1 MRQLDAER
9 ASENGDDDAVQ
20 KYQNRSDD
28 ADGDDN
34 TDNQRERYTDNCKR
48 IPVRHRATMQAFAPG
63 RQGRSSRGLQC
74 SFPSP
79 LVGEGGAVPAFIRCH
94 GRACPGHPRLH

>member
-34 TDNQRERYTDNCKR
+34 ADNQRERYTDNCKG
-48 IPVRHRATMQAFAPG
+48 IPVRHRATMQAFARG
-63 RQGRSSRGLQC
+63 RQGRLSGDYASL
-74 SFPSP
+74 
-79 LVGEGGAVPAFIRCH
+79 I
-94 GRACPGHPRLH
+94 HPTCC